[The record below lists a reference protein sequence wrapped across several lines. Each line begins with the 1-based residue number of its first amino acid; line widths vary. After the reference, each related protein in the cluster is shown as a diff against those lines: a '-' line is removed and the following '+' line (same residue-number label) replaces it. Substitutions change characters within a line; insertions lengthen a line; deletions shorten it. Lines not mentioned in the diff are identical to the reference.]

1 MHAQTMGQERRKMK
15 LKKFAM
21 VLSLP
26 LVLGLASCGGPEAG
40 SGEASGSASVAKTSA
55 AATSKSSAPKTSIP
69 PKPSVTISTL
79 DLEKGTDNKA
89 YIVLT
94 GSHKNFTDTSTIKFA
109 FGLQHKSVQ
118 SVDTSTE
125 WVVGS
130 ESPADADYKYSPTLG
145 ENGALTIK
153 FELNSITNITK
164 GAYSVYAGI
173 KGSYTDLTESL
184 GGDPNQGQENHYGG
198 AKVGDTDHKLK
209 YYLRGD
215 VNALIADDLP
225 PVSLSEARVE
235 KGEDDHPYVYIGGE
249 LGVTT
254 EEFLAFKPYVN
265 FQNNGSSG
273 AIGGGAGR
281 AWSNTRMDVA
291 NNAETGLVTVVV
303 EGTKGFVKIDVSSL
317 SNGGYNTH
325 LNFTAK
331 TQADAKMDAAID
343 TTASPVTIG
352 AHTYAFYADPTASS
366 SDGAKYWGNLALIV
380 ADAPAE
386 AAAA

>member
-1 MHAQTMGQERRKMK
+1 MK

-21 VLSLP
+21 LLSLP

-40 SGEASGSASVAKTSA
+40 SGEASGSASAAKTSA

-69 PKPSVTISTL
+69 PKPSVSISTL
-79 DLEKGTDNKA
+79 GIEKGTDNKA
-89 YIVLT
+89 YVVVT
-94 GSHKNFTDTSTIKFA
+94 GTHKNYTDTSTIKFA
-109 FGLQHKSVQ
+109 FGLQHKSVNN
-118 SVDTSTE
+118 VDTSTD
-125 WVVGS
+125 WAVGS
-130 ESPADADYKYSPTLG
+130 ESPADADYKYVPTFG
-145 ENGALTIK
+145 ENGALTVK
-153 FELNSITNITK
+153 FELDSLTGITK
-164 GAYSVYAGI
+164 GAYAIYAGI
-173 KGSYTDLTESL
+173 KGAYTDLTSSL
-184 GGDPNQGQENHYGG
+184 GGDPNQGEENHYTGG
-198 AKVGDTDHKLK
+198 KVADTTHKLK
-209 YYLRGD
+209 YYLRSD
-215 VNALIADDLP
+215 VSALIADDLP

-265 FQNNGSSG
+265 FQNNGSAG
-273 AIGGGAGR
+273 AIGGGAGQ
-281 AWSNTRMDVA
+281 AWSNTRMDVS

-317 SNGGYNTH
+317 GNGGYNTH

-352 AHTYAFYADPTASS
+352 AHTYAFYADPTADS

-386 AAAA
+386 ASAA